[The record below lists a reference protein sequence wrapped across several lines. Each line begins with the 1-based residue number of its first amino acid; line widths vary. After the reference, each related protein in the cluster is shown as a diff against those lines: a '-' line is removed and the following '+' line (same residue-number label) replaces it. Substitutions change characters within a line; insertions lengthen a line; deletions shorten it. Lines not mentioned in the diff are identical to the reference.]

1 MLPHFGVNLS
11 FSLPRITTIVFGL
24 FLLFI
29 DLQFG
34 NMNLF
39 VGHLLCVAVVSNR
52 QQSIFNF
59 TFSFKSSVNSC
70 V

>member
-11 FSLPRITTIVFGL
+11 VSLPRITTIVFAL

-39 VGHLLCVAVVSNR
+39 VGHLLCVVVVSSR
-52 QQSIFNF
+52 QQSIF
-59 TFSFKSSVNSC
+59 
-70 V
+70 

>member
-11 FSLPRITTIVFGL
+11 VSLPRITTIVFAL

-34 NMNLF
+34 DMNLF
-39 VGHLLCVAVVSNR
+39 VV
-52 QQSIFNF
+52 I
-59 TFSFKSSVNSC
+59 SFA
-70 V
+70 